1 MIFVNQLIERFP
13 QLQNCKED
21 IEKTILAIENMHKN
35 GGKLLLAGNGGS
47 CSDCEHIS
55 GELLKGFRLKR
66 KPNAEDTKGLE
77 SEIADKLQLGI
88 GAIPLASLTALS
100 SAFNNDVD
108 PNLTFSQLVFGLG
121 KKEDVF
127 MGLSTSGNA
136 KNICNAVK
144 VAKSKGLIT
153 IGLTGEKGGEL
164 NKLCDIVIKVPE
176 TETYK
181 VQELHLPTYH
191 AICAQVEYDI
201 FG

>member
-13 QLQNCKED
+13 QLQNCKDE
-21 IEKTILAIENMHKN
+21 IKKTILVIENMHKN

-55 GELLKGFRLKR
+55 GELLKGFRSKR
-66 KPNAEDTKGLE
+66 KPSAEDTKGLE

-88 GAIPLASLTALS
+88 SAVPLASLTALS

-108 PNLTFSQLVFGLG
+108 PNLTFSQLVFALG

-136 KNICNAVK
+136 NNICNAVK
-144 VAKSKGLIT
+144 VAKSKGLLT

-164 NKLCDIVIKVPE
+164 GKLCDITIKVPE

>member
-1 MIFVNQLIERFP
+1 
-13 QLQNCKED
+13 
-21 IEKTILAIENMHKN
+21 MHKN

-55 GELLKGFRLKR
+55 GELLKGFRSKR
-66 KPNAEDTKGLE
+66 KPSAEDTKGLE
-77 SEIADKLQLGI
+77 SELADKLQLGI
-88 GAIPLASLTALS
+88 GAVPLASLTALS

-108 PNLTFSQLVFGLG
+108 PSLTFAQLVFGLG
-121 KKEDVF
+121 KKEDIF

-144 VAKSKGLIT
+144 VAKSKGLLT
-153 IGLTGEKGGEL
+153 IGLTGKMGGEL
-164 NKLCDIVIKVPE
+164 GKLADIVIKVPE
-176 TETYK
+176 TETFK

-191 AICAQVEYDI
+191 AICAQVELDF